1 MKRAVIITGP
11 TASGE
16 SALAVDVAR
25 RLSAEIISADS
36 RQIYHGIPIVT
47 AMPTDE
53 ERRAVR
59 HHLVDMLPLDAYY
72 SASQFEHDAL
82 DLGRCLMARDG
93 VCVVCGGSM
102 MYVDALCNGI
112 DEIPTVPPEVR
123 TALMTDYMASGDE
136 WLWRRL
142 RELDP
147 VSYGRIDLRNIK
159 RVFHAVEVSLA
170 SGRPYSSL
178 LTGER
183 RKRDFRILKFGLSAP
198 REVLFSRINSRVERM
213 VADGLLEEARRVWPM
228 RHLNS
233 LNTVGLKEMFA
244 YIDGSMGFDEA
255 VARIQKNTRVYA
267 KKQLTW
273 FKRDDTMEWLDITE
287 GCLADKITGRI

>member
-1 MKRAVIITGP
+1 
-11 TASGE
+11 
-16 SALAVDVAR
+16 
-25 RLSAEIISADS
+25 
-36 RQIYHGIPIVT
+36 
-47 AMPTDE
+47 
-53 ERRAVR
+53 
-59 HHLVDMLPLDAYY
+59 
-72 SASQFEHDAL
+72 
-82 DLGRCLMARDG
+82 
-93 VCVVCGGSM
+93 M

-136 WLWRRL
+136 WLWQRL

-170 SGRPYSSL
+170 SGRPYSGL

-183 RKRDFRILKFGLSAP
+183 RKRDFRILKFGLNAP
-198 REVLFSRINSRVERM
+198 REMLFSRINSRVERM

-287 GCLADKITGRI
+287 GCLADKIIGQI